1 MKFAFLTILAML
13 SALAGFSQSMPPV
26 DSVKLATPADY
37 RAAEPVALQVSNYIL
52 STPSDQKSLP
62 RLNGT
67 KFLLDWMGGT
77 PDYTFDLDKN
87 VIKYFEKDI
96 DLMGVYTAS
105 LASVAIEN
113 KVLIKESKA
122 ITSLA
127 VKKFIAYISN
137 GGNKVD
143 MNSKLKKMIEAD
155 KKGEFN

>member
-1 MKFAFLTILAML
+1 MKFALLTLLTML
-13 SALAGFSQSMPPV
+13 TALAGFSQSMPQV
-26 DSVKLATPADY
+26 DSVKLATAADY
-37 RAAEPVALQVSNYIL
+37 RAAEPIALQVSNYIL
-52 STPSDQKSLP
+52 STPTDDISLP

-96 DLMGVYTAS
+96 DLMGVYTAA

-113 KVLIKESKA
+113 KELIKEQKA

-127 VKKFIAYISN
+127 VKKFIAYISDTN
-137 GGNKVD
+137 NKVD
-143 MNSKLKKMIEAD
+143 LNSKLKKMIEAGQ
-155 KKGEFN
+155 KGQFN